1 LDGWGKLSAKNL
13 ENSINETKK
22 ISLDRFIFALG
33 IRHIGQENA
42 KILAKYFKSIN
53 NFKKLAESRE
63 QIFNSLLDLDG
74 IGETQISSLKNFFSK
89 KINKKIF

>member
-1 LDGWGKLSAKNL
+1 MDGWGKLSAKNL

-42 KILAKYFKSIN
+42 KILS
-53 NFKKLAESRE
+53 
-63 QIFNSLLDLDG
+63 G
-74 IGETQISSLKNFFSK
+74 FFSSIEEFSK
-89 KINKKIF
+89 LFDASIRKRSLMTI